1 MGHLDVIKAML
12 LVATGCAWIALVL
25 AMLGPARLRL
35 GDDKACAIA
44 FLITAGV
51 TRLAF
56 TEVYTR
62 LQIALFC
69 AAAGI
74 LVAKQASATL
84 TGTKLRRWTSC
95 AGGTIVGAIVSREVV
110 HHYLWHWI

>member
-1 MGHLDVIKAML
+1 MGHLDVIKEAL
-12 LVATGCAWIALVL
+12 LVATGCAWVALVF
-25 AMLGPARLRL
+25 AMLGPARLRVG
-35 GDDKACAIA
+35 GDRACAIA
-44 FLITAGV
+44 FLITAGI

-74 LVAKQASATL
+74 LVARQASATL
-84 TGTKLRRWTSC
+84 TGTKLRRWGAC
-95 AGGTIVGAIVSREVV
+95 VGGTIVGAVVSREAV
-110 HHYLWHWI
+110 HHYLSQWI